1 MIKNLK
7 ILYKDVLKISKLSNV
22 GNKKLR
28 IFVSIVLSNVTVGFD
43 LLIIVVFSRIL
54 GEEIT
59 SDNQIVAY
67 VLDNLFLLPIIIVLR
82 FISIYVEK
90 TNIQLLVLQIMEN

>member
-43 LLIIVVFSRIL
+43 LLIIVVFHEFLVKRLHQIIKL
-54 GEEIT
+54 LHT
-59 SDNQIVAY
+59 S
-67 VLDNLFLLPIIIVLR
+67 
-82 FISIYVEK
+82 
-90 TNIQLLVLQIMEN
+90 

>member
-59 SDNQIVAY
+59 SDKSNCCIR
-67 VLDNLFLLPIIIVLR
+67 PR
-82 FISIYVEK
+82 
-90 TNIQLLVLQIMEN
+90 